1 MSTLTRPGPDP
12 APSGQ
17 VPAQPRPRT
26 QRPRERAVSTYA
38 ALSAR
43 VQDAGLMARR
53 RGYYAVRTSAA
64 ALAAAGVVTAVVL
77 LGESWWQLLL
87 AAAVGV
93 LATQFAFFGHDGAH
107 RQIFESARR
116 NDWAARVFAG
126 LFAGLSYGWWMR
138 KHSKH
143 HGAPNQLGKD
153 TDIESTV
160 VAFHEEEARSR
171 HGLMARLTRHQGWFF
186 LPLLLLAGA
195 NLHVASAR
203 ALAARGAKGR
213 WTDVALLAAHWG
225 LYLTG
230 LLLVMTPLQALAF
243 VGVHLAVLGVCM
255 AGAFAPNH
263 VGMPVIARGARL
275 DFLSRQVLTSRNV
288 SGGAWV
294 DFAMGGLNRQVEHH
308 LFPSMPRPN
317 LRRVQPIVRAFCR
330 EHGIAYTEQTL
341 VGSYRSIIG
350 HLNRVGL
357 AAGDPFTC
365 QSAAHL
371 RA

>member
-1 MSTLTRPGPDP
+1 MSTTTPPRTGASPRGAAP
-12 APSGQ
+12 APAR
-17 VPAQPRPRT
+17 PAS
-26 QRPRERAVSTYA
+26 PRERATSSYA
-38 ALSAR
+38 ELSALVR
-43 VQDAGLMARR
+43 AAGLMGRR
-53 RGYYAVRTSAA
+53 RTYYAVRTAVA
-64 ALAAAGVVTAVVL
+64 VLAAAGVVTGVVL
-77 LGESWWQLLL
+77 VGDSWWQLAL
-87 AAAVGV
+87 AVAVGV

-153 TDIESTV
+153 TDIESAF
-160 VAFHEEEARSR
+160 VAFHAEAATSR
-171 HGLMARLTRHQGWFF
+171 RGLRARVTRYQGWFF
-186 LPLLLLAGA
+186 LPLLLVAGA
-195 NLHVASAR
+195 NLHVSSAR

-213 WTDVALLAAHWG
+213 WTDLGLLAVHWG

-230 LLLVMTPLQALAF
+230 LLLLMSPGTAAAF

-263 VGMPVIARGARL
+263 VGMPIIDRGSRI
-275 DFLSRQVLTSRNV
+275 DFLQRQVLTSRNV
-288 SGGAWV
+288 SGGPWV

-317 LRRVQPIVRAFCR
+317 LRHVQPLVRDFCAER
-330 EHGIAYTEQTL
+330 GIPYTEATL
-341 VGSYRSIIG
+341 VGSYRAIIT
-350 HLNRVGL
+350 HLNQVGL
-357 AAGDPFTC
+357 RAGDPFTC